1 MLSFRKY
8 LLFTA
13 RAIEI
18 PVDFRY
24 NLCQYVME
32 EILMKTL
39 PRRKMIRY
47 CLADIAKG
55 LFNGMIGNYL
65 LYFFQPTVKSGLPI
79 LIPQNKLLGFITIMA
94 LLTGLGK
101 IVDAVTDP
109 LVAAMS
115 DKCTHKLGR
124 RMPFLRYAAIP
135 YALSVLLIFYAPFA
149 GGSVGN
155 AIWVGVFLVIYYT
168 SYTFYFIP
176 KNALVPEII
185 PDAKVRVGYYG
196 ISTAFFMGSSSFMY
210 AATLFVNLLKNA
222 GLSPL
227 WAWRAVFTLFAAI
240 GVTCLLLSATAFR
253 EKEYVSDSV
262 KPTTPF
268 LRSFAQVFRNKNF
281 LVFAAGDLFS
291 GVSMAFFQTAML
303 YYITMLLNVPESQSF
318 LVMLTAIAV
327 ALCLFPLIIKI
338 SRKYNKKMP
347 LVVASV
353 VFTVV
358 FAFIFFGDK
367 IAALAPGNELLI
379 GLAMGVV
386 VAFPFAAINI
396 LPQSVLSD
404 IIQQDSLESGI
415 NREGIFSATKTF
427 IEKCASALAMVVV
440 SSVLA
445 IGAGAG
451 ESVGLL
457 GVKLTGVFAGVFSL
471 LSLVF
476 FLFYNDKKVIAYI
489 EAHSKKERAQ

>member
-1 MLSFRKY
+1 MTK
-8 LLFTA
+8 A
-13 RAIEI
+13 
-18 PVDFRY
+18 
-24 NLCQYVME
+24 
-32 EILMKTL
+32 L
-39 PRRKMIRY
+39 PRSKMLRY

-65 LYFFQPTVKSGLPI
+65 LYFFQPTVKSGLPS
-79 LIPQNKLLGFITIMA
+79 LLPQNKLLGFLTVMA
-94 LLTGLGK
+94 LITALGK

-109 LVAAMS
+109 LVATLS
-115 DKCTHKLGR
+115 DKCTHKAGR
-124 RMPFLRYAAIP
+124 RMPFLRFAAIP
-135 YALSVLLIFYAPFA
+135 YALSVLLIFYAPFPQ
-149 GGSVGN
+149 GSWAN
-155 AIWVGVFLVIYYT
+155 ALWVGIFLVTYYT
-168 SYTFYFIP
+168 AYTFFFIP

-210 AATLFVNLLKNA
+210 VATLFVDLLKKA

-227 WAWRAVFTLFAAI
+227 WAWRTVFTFFAAI
-240 GVTCLLLSATAFR
+240 GITCLLLSAYAFE
-253 EKEYVSDSV
+253 EKDYVTGNV
-262 KPTTPF
+262 RPTESL
-268 LRSFAQVFRNKNF
+268 LRSCAQVLRNRNF

-303 YYITMLLNVPESQSF
+303 YYITMLLNVPERQSF
-318 LVMLTAIAV
+318 LVMLSAIGV

-338 SRKYNKKMP
+338 SRKYNKKVP
-347 LVVASV
+347 LVAASI

-367 IAALAPGNELLI
+367 IAALAPGYELFI
-379 GLAMGVV
+379 GLGMGVV

-404 IIQQDSLESGI
+404 IIQCDSLESGI

-427 IEKCASALAMVVV
+427 IEKCASALAMMVV

-457 GVKLTGVFAGVFSL
+457 GVKLTGVFAGGFSL
-471 LSLVF
+471 VSLLF
-476 FLFYNDKKVIAYI
+476 FLFYNDKKVTARIAGHTSK
-489 EAHSKKERAQ
+489 EASK

>member
-1 MLSFRKY
+1 M
-8 LLFTA
+8 T
-13 RAIEI
+13 
-18 PVDFRY
+18 
-24 NLCQYVME
+24 
-32 EILMKTL
+32 KTL
-39 PRRKMIRY
+39 PKRKMLRY

-79 LIPQNKLLGFITIMA
+79 LLPQNKLLGFITVMA
-94 LLTGLGK
+94 LITGLGK

-109 LVAAMS
+109 LVASLS
-115 DKCTHKLGR
+115 DKCKHKAGR
-124 RMPFLRYAAIP
+124 RMPFLRAAAIP
-135 YALSVLLIFYAPFA
+135 YAACVLLIFYAPFA
-149 GGSVGN
+149 AGSVAN
-155 AIWVGVFLVIYYT
+155 AIWVGVFLLAYYT
-168 SYTFYFIP
+168 AYTFFFIP
-176 KNALVPEII
+176 RNALVPEII

-210 AATLFVNLLKNA
+210 AATLFVDLLKKA

-227 WAWRAVFTLFAAI
+227 WAWRAVFTVFAAI
-240 GVTCLLLSATAFR
+240 GVSCLLLSAYAFE
-253 EKEYVSDSV
+253 EKDYVQRSV
-262 KPTTPF
+262 KPTENLLGNF
-268 LRSFAQVFRNKNF
+268 KQVFKNKNF
-281 LVFAAGDLFS
+281 LCFAAGDLFS

-318 LVMLTAIAV
+318 LVMLSAIGV
-327 ALCLFPLIIKI
+327 ALCLFPLIIRI
-338 SRKYNKKMP
+338 SRKYNKKAP
-347 LVVASV
+347 LVAASV

-367 IAALAPGNELLI
+367 IAALAPGHELLV
-379 GLAMGVV
+379 GLALGVV

-396 LPQSVLSD
+396 LPQSVMSD
-404 IIQQDSLESGI
+404 IIQQDSLESGV

-445 IGAGAG
+445 IGAAEGA
-451 ESVGLL
+451 SVGLL
-457 GVKLTGVFAGVFSL
+457 GVKLTGVFAGGFSL

-476 FLFYNDKKVIAYI
+476 FMFYNDKKVIAYI
-489 EAHSKKERAQ
+489 EEHSRKEREDG